1 MKYSKPQEEKQQF
14 FFQKLHIN
22 IKLENTNIFPG
33 QKKRK
38 KNKEWEWR
46 NKQNNLMKIREK
58 KICTKRGEN

>member
-38 KNKEWEWR
+38 KKQGMRVKE
-46 NKQNNLMKIREK
+46 
-58 KICTKRGEN
+58 